1 MEKEIRRLRNRIEQ
15 EIGIF
20 FQAKLDEAANRRMP
34 KEFNEVLENTRE
46 YILRGGKRLR
56 PILFYYGYVAAG
68 GEDKEDALRA
78 SVAMELLHAYFLV
91 HDDIVDRDEVRH
103 GGPSMHALYRQDY
116 EERFAGKNVKHFGLA
131 MAINAGDMTSEWSLE
146 ALLGTAFAPERKLEA
161 LRKLCRIAEETIV
174 GQVLDEFT
182 EMEDDIHEE
191 RIFAVQE
198 YKTARYTIEGPLQT
212 GAILAGAGEKELD
225 FIASF
230 SRPLGIAYQMQDD
243 ILGIFGNPSEI
254 GKSVGTDLR
263 AGKKTLLISYAL
275 KKASAESRE
284 YLSSRLGK
292 RDLSEEEIEKMGDII
307 RETGSLRYSEEMI
320 GQLTEDFKK
329 RIQDGGAGIDARY
342 AFLTGFADYLLG
354 REA

>member
-1 MEKEIRRLRNRIEQ
+1 MEKEIKRLHNRIDQ

-20 FQAKLDEAANRRMP
+20 FQAKIDEAAERRMP
-34 KEFNEVLENTRE
+34 KEFTEVLENTRE
-46 YILRGGKRLR
+46 YLLRGGKRLR

-68 GEDKEDALRA
+68 GEDKEEALRA
-78 SVAMELLHAYFLV
+78 SVAMELLHTYFLV

-103 GGPSMHALYRQDY
+103 GGPSMHALYRQSY
-116 EERFAGKNVKHFGLA
+116 EKRFEGKNVKHFGLA

-146 ALLGTAFAPERKLEA
+146 ALLGTAFSPERKIEA
-161 LRKLCRIAEETIV
+161 MRKLCRIAEETIV

-182 EMEDDIHEE
+182 EMEDDIREE

-198 YKTARYTIEGPLQT
+198 YKTARYTIEGPLQM
-212 GAILAGAGEKELD
+212 GAILAGAEEKELD

-243 ILGIFGNPSEI
+243 ILGIFGNPSQI
-254 GKSVGTDLR
+254 GKSVGADLR

-275 KKASAESRE
+275 REASPEDKE

-292 RDLSEEEIEKMGDII
+292 RDLTDEEIGRMGDII
-307 RETGSLRYSEEMI
+307 KATGSLRYSEEMI
-320 GQLTEDFKK
+320 EQLAQEFKEK
-329 RIQDGGAGIDARY
+329 IQSGGEGIGDRY
-342 AFLTGFADYLLG
+342 AFLGGFADYLLG
-354 REA
+354 REM